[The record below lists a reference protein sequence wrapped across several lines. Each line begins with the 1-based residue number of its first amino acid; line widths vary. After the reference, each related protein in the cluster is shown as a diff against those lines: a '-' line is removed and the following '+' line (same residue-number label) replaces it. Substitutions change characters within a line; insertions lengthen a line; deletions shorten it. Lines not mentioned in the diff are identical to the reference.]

1 MHYRDPSSRSER
13 GGESKAPADRATPSV
28 HQPSSHP
35 PALQRK
41 PLATRQASLQER
53 PANDGKTSERREGK
67 RTGSPRDAHTEPHDP
82 DRPHP
87 AGTPA
92 LQSTASA
99 TAQPVDHKT
108 GVPTGKADDR
118 KTSGSQEDPR
128 ITGGPVRQECGN
140 ATYPAT
146 LTVGTADPG
155 KGTHLLIILSLYRLI
170 DRRCSSPPELVLA
183 YRGRPPQPALYPND
197 TKATN
202 RQTLPAPHPR
212 E

>member
-92 LQSTASA
+92 LQSSACA
-99 TAQPVDHKT
+99 TAQAFDHKT
-108 GVPTGKADDR
+108 SVPAG
-118 KTSGSQEDPR
+118 KTSERREDQRTARRQAHREPQGRAHRTSRPR
-128 ITGGPVRQECGN
+128 QAPPRRY
-140 ATYPAT
+140 AS
-146 LTVGTADPG
+146 LTVVRLRYSA
-155 KGTHLLIILSLYRLI
+155 SL
-170 DRRCSSPPELVLA
+170 
-183 YRGRPPQPALYPND
+183 
-197 TKATN
+197 
-202 RQTLPAPHPR
+202 
-212 E
+212 

>member
-1 MHYRDPSSRSER
+1 MFRKGGRAPNPMHQEDVFMHYRDPSSRSER

-92 LQSTASA
+92 LQSSACA
-99 TAQPVDHKT
+99 TAQAFDHKT
-108 GVPTGKADDR
+108 GVPAGKASR
-118 KTSGSQEDPR
+118 RQEDQR
-128 ITGGPVRQECGN
+128 ITGRPADHRRTGTPGVRQRHL
-140 ATYPAT
+140 PR
-146 LTVGTADPG
+146 D
-155 KGTHLLIILSLYRLI
+155 TH
-170 DRRCSSPPELVLA
+170 
-183 YRGRPPQPALYPND
+183 GRHS
-197 TKATN
+197 
-202 RQTLPAPHPR
+202 RPR
-212 E
+212 EGHSSFDYFIALSIN

>member
-1 MHYRDPSSRSER
+1 MQYRDPSSRSEC

-41 PLATRQASLQER
+41 PLTTRQASLQER
-53 PANDGKTSERREGK
+53 PANDGKTSGRREGK
-67 RTGSPRDAHTEPHDP
+67 RTGSPRDAHTEPHGP

-92 LQSTASA
+92 LQSSACA
-99 TAQPVDHKT
+99 TAQAFDHKT
-108 GVPTGKADDR
+108 GVPAGKASR
-118 KTSGSQEDPR
+118 RQEDQR

-146 LTVGTADPG
+146 LTVGTAGPG

-183 YRGRPPQPALYPND
+183 YRGRPPVGRP
-197 TKATN
+197 
-202 RQTLPAPHPR
+202 
-212 E
+212 

>member
-1 MHYRDPSSRSER
+1 MFRKGGRAPNPMHQEDVFMHYRDPSSRSER

-92 LQSTASA
+92 LQSSACA
-99 TAQPVDHKT
+99 TAQAFDHKT
-108 GVPTGKADDR
+108 GVPAGKASRRQEDQRITGRPADHR
-118 KTSGSQEDPR
+118 KTSGSQEDRYARSAATPPTPR
-128 ITGGPVRQECGN
+128 HSR
-140 ATYPAT
+140 
-146 LTVGTADPG
+146 
-155 KGTHLLIILSLYRLI
+155 
-170 DRRCSSPPELVLA
+170 
-183 YRGRPPQPALYPND
+183 
-197 TKATN
+197 
-202 RQTLPAPHPR
+202 
-212 E
+212 

>member
-41 PLATRQASLQER
+41 PLTTRQASLQER

-92 LQSTASA
+92 FQPSACA
-99 TAQPVDHKT
+99 TAQAFDHKT
-108 GVPTGKADDR
+108 SVPAG
-118 KTSGSQEDPR
+118 KTSERREDQRTARRQAHREPQGRAHRTSRPR
-128 ITGGPVRQECGN
+128 QAP
-140 ATYPAT
+140 P
-146 LTVGTADPG
+146 
-155 KGTHLLIILSLYRLI
+155 
-170 DRRCSSPPELVLA
+170 RRYAS
-183 YRGRPPQPALYPND
+183 
-197 TKATN
+197 
-202 RQTLPAPHPR
+202 LPAIR
-212 E
+212 LRYSASI